1 MNTYTEEQFVYFMTD
16 KVKRLGEIKEGEE
29 EYWTEYKEL
38 QDWLQQNKLST
49 EFINWVEKK
58 VNIRV
63 DY

>member
-1 MNTYTEEQFVYFMTD
+1 MNTYTEEQFVYFTD